1 MLVDEAVYI
10 DGIRHEG
17 HDPTESG
24 GFSWVGVLDPTPAE
38 LEDYKHHFHFN
49 DLALEDAVSFQQ
61 RPKLDNFE
69 SHCFLVLK
77 TVAYSDATHS
87 IEIGD
92 VCLFYS
98 HDTVVT
104 VRHGQ
109 AMPLTTIRADLEA
122 HPERLR
128 AGVSSVIHE
137 IVDRL
142 VDQYVDVSSKI
153 SDDVN
158 QLEDIVFNDNTSAPP
173 RLLYSV
179 KREVVDFRRA
189 VVPLLE
195 PINALSS
202 GSARFIDPSFRY
214 KFSDV
219 RDHLLKVID
228 VLDSTERVVDA
239 TLQASMAFISV
250 KQNEDMRK
258 ISAWVGIAALPT
270 MIAGIYGMNFEN
282 MPELG
287 TRWGYF
293 AILSAMGISCA
304 GLFRLFRR
312 RKWL

>member
-10 DGIRHEG
+10 NGIRHEG
-17 HDPTESG
+17 HDPANSG
-24 GFSWVGVLDPTPAE
+24 GFSWVGILDPTQSE
-38 LEDYKHHFHFN
+38 LDDYKHHFHFN
-49 DLALEDAVSFQQ
+49 DHALEDAVSIQQ

-69 SHCFLVLK
+69 SHSFLVLK
-77 TVAYSDATHS
+77 TVAYSEVSHS
-87 IEIGD
+87 ITIGD

-98 HDTVVT
+98 NDNVVT

-122 HPERLR
+122 RPDRLR
-128 AGVSSVIHE
+128 FGVSSVIHE

-142 VDQYVDVSSKI
+142 VDQYVEVSNKI
-153 SDDVN
+153 CEDVN
-158 QLEDIVFNDNTSAPP
+158 QLEDVVFNDKTSAPP
-173 RLLYSV
+173 RLLYAV

-195 PINALSS
+195 PITVLSS
-202 GSARFIDPSFRY
+202 GSARFIDPAFRFN
-214 KFSDV
+214 FSDV

-239 TLQASMAFISV
+239 TLQASMALISV

-258 ISAWVGIAALPT
+258 ISAWVGIAAFPT
-270 MIAGIYGMNFEN
+270 MIAGVYGMNFEN

-287 TRWGYF
+287 TRWGYL
-293 AILSAMGISCA
+293 AVLALMGSGCI